1 MNQTPDQTPNPTL
14 KQEIDTLVRLQQIET
29 EMIRLQ
35 QEVKKVENQKKE
47 LTTRLNA
54 FKSALDGEKLSLES
68 LQNQCTDL
76 EEEIR
81 VVNDRIIKSNETL
94 RMVKT
99 NKEYQVLLREVDD
112 NKKRKNA
119 LEDHVLSLYEQ
130 REAAETRVKET
141 QVQYDQLHEQI
152 QAEMAKID
160 EQTLDDREQL
170 SELESQQRSIGESL
184 DPALLNRFRRIAKM
198 NQGQA
203 VARISNETCMG
214 CFMNVPPQLCIEVRR
229 WKQMISCPQCSR
241 ILYHIDEE

>member
-1 MNQTPDQTPNPTL
+1 MNQTTNQTL

-29 EMIRLQ
+29 EMTRLQ
-35 QEVKKVENQKKE
+35 REVARVENQKKE
-47 LTTRLNA
+47 LAARLEA
-54 FKSALDGEKLSLES
+54 FKSALEADRQILE
-68 LQNQCTDL
+68 QIQQQCTDL

-119 LEDHVLSLYEQ
+119 LEDHVLTLYEQ
-130 REAAETRVKET
+130 REAAEVRVKET
-141 QVQYDQLHEQI
+141 RVQYDQLREQVR
-152 QAEMAKID
+152 AEQEKID
-160 EQTLDDREQL
+160 EQTVGDRGRLQ
-170 SELESQQRSIGESL
+170 ELESRQKTLGESL
-184 DPALLNRFRRIAKM
+184 DPALLTRFRRIARM

-214 CFMNVPPQLCIEVRR
+214 CFMNVPPQLCIEVQRGN
-229 WKQMISCPQCSR
+229 QMISCPQCSR
-241 ILYHIDEE
+241 ILYHIDEQ